1 MCHTSA
7 MLAASARLPS
17 LPTRATDARVGT
29 DVSRGRARR
38 SPKSSPS
45 ASCAHAY
52 VRACVRPCAHARV
65 PQPILHEHR
74 PLLFQPAAFCGLET
88 IRDSRVLGVASA
100 FPSIVR
106 TTTPQALAWK
116 YSMAAELEAAGAL
129 ETQAGGR
136 AMAEDVKPDDVCA
149 KEGDREEEGSA
160 EDCDGRPKLK
170 RPRSVDWDAVL
181 EAHGPIFFKPN
192 GTGLLDAEEG
202 GSGSDDDSDDAQR
215 RSAVPLPM
223 PKTNKRRFSTQK
235 FETLRSALSCAQNA
249 RHEFTLLEVVEP
261 LKKDYKRTYSLTFG
275 VWDECTGP
283 ETEAPVIEG
292 SSDSGGLSSSQP

>member
-1 MCHTSA
+1 
-7 MLAASARLPS
+7 
-17 LPTRATDARVGT
+17 
-29 DVSRGRARR
+29 
-38 SPKSSPS
+38 
-45 ASCAHAY
+45 
-52 VRACVRPCAHARV
+52 
-65 PQPILHEHR
+65 
-74 PLLFQPAAFCGLET
+74 
-88 IRDSRVLGVASA
+88 
-100 FPSIVR
+100 
-106 TTTPQALAWK
+106 
-116 YSMAAELEAAGAL
+116 MAAELEAAGAL

-136 AMAEDVKPDDVCA
+136 AMAEDVKPEDVSVDWEA
-149 KEGDREEEGSA
+149 VET
-160 EDCDGRPKLK
+160 EDFDGRPKLK

-181 EAHGPIFFKPN
+181 EAHGPIFKPN